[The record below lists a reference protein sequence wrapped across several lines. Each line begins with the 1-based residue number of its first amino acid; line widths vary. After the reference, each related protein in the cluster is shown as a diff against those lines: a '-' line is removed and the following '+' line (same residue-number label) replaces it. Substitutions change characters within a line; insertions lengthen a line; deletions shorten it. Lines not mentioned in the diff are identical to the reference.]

1 MASGLHTPPPAADSF
16 LVAYP
21 APHVLL
27 LTINRPG
34 QMNALPYA
42 AHWEAD
48 GIMAWFDGEPS
59 LRVAIITGAGPKAF
73 CAGQDLI
80 ELARLRTAPPPAALR
95 RHPPAGFAGISRRTG
110 KKPVIAAVNGCALGG
125 GFEICLNWYGPSS
138 RRHSHPPPRSHPSHL
153 AAAAAAP
160 RHHVPSPLLTLT
172 APADSDIVLASP
184 LASFGLPEATVG
196 LYAAAG
202 GLPRLGRTAG
212 LHVASEMALTG
223 RRLTA
228 PEARAYRLVNR
239 ISRSPETLVPEAV
252 EMAERVAGLSP
263 DAVVVTRA
271 GIREGLEVGSVE
283 EATRRTSERYDRALY
298 EGENMAI
305 GLEAFG
311 AKKKPVW
318 LPSKL

>member
-125 GFEICLNWYGPSS
+125 GFEICLNC
-138 RRHSHPPPRSHPSHL
+138 
-153 AAAAAAP
+153 
-160 RHHVPSPLLTLT
+160 
-172 APADSDIVLASP
+172 DIVLASP